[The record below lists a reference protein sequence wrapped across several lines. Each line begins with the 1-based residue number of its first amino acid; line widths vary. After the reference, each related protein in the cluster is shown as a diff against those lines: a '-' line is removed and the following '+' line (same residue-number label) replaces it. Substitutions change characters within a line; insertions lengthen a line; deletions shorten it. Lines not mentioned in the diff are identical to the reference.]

1 MDACVSA
8 SLRQLLFS
16 KGVYAPGVYDALS
29 ATLAASES
37 RFDALY
43 LPGTAVEA
51 SHVGAPDIGM
61 MTLTEL
67 VERARMITRVSDL
80 PLICDGDTGFGSIFS
95 IQRTVREL
103 EAAGASAVQIEDQS
117 NPKKCPAIP
126 GARRVA
132 DRSESRDRI
141 AIAVEARRSPEFL
154 VIARCDA
161 DIVST
166 AEVIER
172 CNLYREAG
180 ADVTLPLI
188 ELWGQRRLSSLPADE
203 QMAVFEHLRAE
214 IDGPIAT
221 VFTPPGYRADDL
233 HAVGIEMV
241 FAPTVLHAV
250 TTMLLQLYRSL
261 AGTGSDA
268 AYFAE
273 HPREPATTVE
283 LFRLL
288 GLDGHL
294 EMEERYRSSAAER
307 VDA

>member
-1 MDACVSA
+1 MTAL
-8 SLRQLLFS
+8 LRQRLAD
-16 KGVYAPGVYDALS
+16 GVYAPGVYDGLS
-29 ATLAASES
+29 ATLAAAEGG
-37 RFDALY
+37 FDALY

-67 VERARMITRVSDL
+67 VERARMVTRVSDL
-80 PLICDGDTGFGSIFS
+80 PLVCDGDTGFGTVFS

-103 EAAGASAVQIEDQS
+103 EAAGASAVQIEDQA

-132 DRSESRDRI
+132 DREESIDRI
-141 AIAVEARRSPEFL
+141 RIAVDARRSHDFV

-161 DIVST
+161 DIVSP

-172 CNLYREAG
+172 CNLYHEAG

-188 ELWGQRRLSSLPADE
+188 EMWGDRRLSAHPPHE
-203 QMAVFEHLRAE
+203 QMEIFRRLRAE

-221 VFTPPGYRADDL
+221 VFTPPGYRAADL
-233 HAVGIEMV
+233 HALGVNMV
-241 FAPTVLHAV
+241 LAPTVLHAV
-250 TTMLLQLYRSL
+250 TTMLIGFYRAL
-261 AGTGSDA
+261 AQNGSDA

-288 GLDGHL
+288 GLDAHL
-294 EMEERYRSSAAER
+294 ALEQRFAPRSEMRRG
-307 VDA
+307 